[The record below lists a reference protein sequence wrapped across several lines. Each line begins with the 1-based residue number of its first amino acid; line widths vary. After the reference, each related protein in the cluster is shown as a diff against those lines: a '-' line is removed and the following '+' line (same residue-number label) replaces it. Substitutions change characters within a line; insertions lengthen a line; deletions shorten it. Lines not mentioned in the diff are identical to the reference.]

1 MDIFDFDRRNPDLRV
16 NSLAELCSFPG
27 VNFVRCAF
35 VTMLG
40 RSADPTGAAYYVEQL
55 RTGVSKLTVINNL
68 RQSAE
73 GREYDP
79 GIEGLDKALKKH
91 RSANHRLFGPIVRW
105 FTGREGDSVVERRL
119 RSVIYELE
127 IERNLSAMRAAT
139 ANHYLVVLDGKV
151 DHVRKELRTALAS
164 QSITPR
170 HIAHA
175 EAAGDSEWENALNSV
190 LNG

>member
-16 NSLAELCSFPG
+16 NSLDELCSFPG
-27 VNFVRCAF
+27 ANFVRCAF
-35 VTMLG
+35 VTILG
-40 RSADPTGAAYYVEQL
+40 RRADPSGEAYYLAQL
-55 RTGVSKLTVINNL
+55 RAGVAKLTIINNL
-68 RQSAE
+68 RMSAE

-79 GIEGLDKALKKH
+79 GIAGLDRALKKH
-91 RSANHRLFGPIVRW
+91 RSANRKWIGPIVRW
-105 FTGREGDSVVERRL
+105 FTGREGDTAVERRL
-119 RSVIYELE
+119 RAVLYELE
-127 IERNLSAMRAAT
+127 TERNLSAIRAAT
-139 ANHYLVVLDGKV
+139 ANHHLVVLDGKM

-170 HIAHA
+170 HIAQA